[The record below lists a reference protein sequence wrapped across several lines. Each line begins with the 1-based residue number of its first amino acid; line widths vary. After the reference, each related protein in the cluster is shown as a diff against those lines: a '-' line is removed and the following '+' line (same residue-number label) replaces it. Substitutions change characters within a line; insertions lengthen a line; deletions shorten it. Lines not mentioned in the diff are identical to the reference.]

1 MADPDPELVEK
12 VAAPVLAIIAREVY
26 CGQAPEAPADH
37 PCKATWLPYKRRCP
51 ECPLHHTQRADIAA
65 EIARAAIAVCF
76 EDAARIAG
84 ELRHPDY
91 SSESEDWI
99 AGTDAAASAIRRR
112 GRIE

>member
-51 ECPLHHTQRADIAA
+51 ECPLHHTQRADLAA

-76 EDAARIAG
+76 EARVPEAERVLDRFN
-84 ELRHPDY
+84 ELRRTT
-91 SSESEDWI
+91 
-99 AGTDAAASAIRRR
+99 GASDVICMRQAL
-112 GRIE
+112 GSK